1 MPGEATETVPAT
13 EQEMQQPQAETAGS
27 GAPASEAPAVPDA
40 VQVPVS
46 PVSPEKSV
54 QIAAA
59 IETCSEHESVSS
71 ASEYIQA
78 ECDSSG
84 ASKMELSAATDLH
97 GPDLQLPSPQTV
109 NKQPPSLLPSP
120 VLPPV
125 QSPSELFP
133 SSIPVLSSEVLPL
146 SPADPTTSQLPLSP
160 EPADVDGLPSSDM
173 AATSI
178 EHLSADSV
186 VAATVEPLSLG
197 SSQVSEQSE
206 LSSHTAVSLA
216 TEVDSDL
223 GLSPCDVADAIP
235 VPAPVAPITTSADV
249 VDGPSIDQLL
259 LPTDPPNATVTS
271 NEALTQLEASVMP
284 GTVRNEKVLLDVVV
298 PSDITAVTVSPLT
311 DLPVSSSVGQPFADA
326 PGIQAELSSSDSD
339 NTAPLVFPAS
349 IGADTPQLLDPD
361 TSTVPLPTE
370 LVTAAVH
377 PPSSDDVAFSDLADG
392 LPTSRASDV
401 SSGLPAC
408 EYVLAATPVVA
419 ANALQLAPPTGT
431 QVATCMGMKLLPD
444 VAEPMATISLPSHGT
459 VTALGLSLPDSVT
472 VVETSVPTERIA
484 DQVPPPHESAGEAVQ
499 LPVASEATSDPV
511 PSEAANDQ
519 APCAPKDEA
528 ASDPV
533 PSEAASDPVPSA
545 EVAADR
551 VPSAL
556 EDEVASKSVPTEAG
570 NDQVPCALEGKAA
583 SDPVPSE
590 TTSDQAP
597 YAPKSDTASDPVP
610 SGEVAADR
618 VPGVSEDEAASD
630 PVPTETTSDQVP
642 CAPKSEAASDP
653 VPSAEVAADQVP
665 SVLEDEVASKSVP
678 TEAGND
684 QVPCALEGKAAS
696 DPVPSAVVAAD
707 QVPSVLEDEVA
718 SKSVPTEAGNDQVPC
733 ALEGEAASSPV
744 PVPSEA
750 ATNQVPCVLKDEA
763 ASDHELL
770 STPSA
775 TNQVP
780 LPNEDADKIALP
792 PQGMCEASQVL
803 WSFEDATDQA
813 VLPQH
818 GASQVPFALEGDAA
832 AWVPFSSEGENEGP
846 KTLDQLTCSTE
857 AAPERPLLPNSD
869 NMSST
874 LPIDASVIEGP
885 LSVDDLQLS
894 STPLAD
900 TGGESSAQPPVVL
913 VEAELHVPVSPCV
926 PELPSAT
933 SDFSVGQE
941 IPCADNAY
949 IEQSLTVDLPASE
962 PHSLLSHL
970 TLSDQVA
977 QCTDL
982 LLTLDPTENSQ
993 LQPPLHATSKL
1004 PPTPPIAD
1012 YSPASTELSLS
1023 SESRP
1028 VTEFPP
1034 SLTVPP
1040 ASVQLTT
1047 PSPESSSAVQID
1059 DDEMPP
1065 LISAINEIPLCEA
1078 PAPPVV
1084 EKTIPKISPTG
1095 KESVVKQNDEG
1106 SGTESDSD
1114 ESVPELEEQDTTQ
1127 SATQQAQLAAAA
1139 EIDEEPVSKA
1149 KQSRSEKKARKAMS
1163 KLGLRQVTGV
1173 TRVTIRKS
1181 KNILFVITKPDVYKS
1196 PASDTYIV
1204 FGEAKIEDLS
1214 QQAQL
1219 AAAEKF
1225 KVQGESVANIQ
1236 ENTQTPTVQEES
1248 EEEEVDETG
1257 VEVKDIEL
1265 VMSQANVSRAKA
1277 VRALKNNNN
1286 DIVNAIMELTM

>member
-13 EQEMQQPQAETAGS
+13 EQEMQQPQAETAEDHSDVNTSPAPGGESTVLSGITPATDATVTELASEASKMEATTENAVSREPSAGS

-54 QIAAA
+54 QTAAA

-109 NKQPPSLLPSP
+109 NEQPSPLLPSP

-133 SSIPVLSSEVLPL
+133 SSIPVLSSEVLSPP
-146 SPADPTTSQLPLSP
+146 PADPTTSQLPLSP
-160 EPADVDGLPSSDM
+160 EPADVDGLPSSEM
-173 AATSI
+173 AATSV

-186 VAATVEPLSLG
+186 VAATVKPLSLG

-206 LSSHTAVSLA
+206 LSRHATVSLA

-223 GLSPCDVADAIP
+223 GLSPSDVADAIP
-235 VPAPVAPITTSADV
+235 IPLPAPVAPTTTSAEV
-249 VDGPSIDQLL
+249 VDGPSIDQLH
-259 LPTDPPNATVTS
+259 LPTDPPNAIAIDSEVS
-271 NEALTQLEASVMP
+271 TQLEASIMP
-284 GTVRNEKVLLDVVV
+284 GSVRNEEVLPDAVV
-298 PSDITAVTVSPLT
+298 PSDVIAITLPPLT
-311 DLPVSSSVGQPFADA
+311 DLPVSPSAGQPLADA

-339 NTAPLVFPAS
+339 NAATLV
-349 IGADTPQLLDPD
+349 
-361 TSTVPLPTE
+361 
-370 LVTAAVH
+370 VTATVH
-377 PPSSDDVAFSDLADG
+377 PPLSGDVAFSNLADG
-392 LPTSRASDV
+392 LPASHISDD

-408 EYVLAATPVVA
+408 ECVLAATSVVA
-419 ANALQLAPPTGT
+419 ANALQLPSPAGT
-431 QVATCMGMKLLPD
+431 QVATGMGMKLLPE
-444 VAEPMATISLPSHGT
+444 VAEPMATISLPSQGII
-459 VTALGLSLPDSVT
+459 TALGLSLPDSVT
-472 VVETSVPTERIA
+472 VGERPVSTERIA
-484 DQVPPPHESAGEAVQ
+484 DLMPPPHESVGEAVQ
-499 LPVASEATSDPV
+499 LPVPSEAANDPV
-511 PSEAANDQ
+511 PSEAANNQ
-519 APCAPKDEA
+519 VPCVPKDEA
-528 ASDPV
+528 ASDLVPSGEVATDQVPSVLKDEAASDLVSSEAASDHVPSEAAREQVPCAPKGEAATDPVPSGELAGDRVPSVLEDEAASNPVPSEAARDQVPCALKGETASESV
-533 PSEAASDPVPSA
+533 PSEAASDQA
-545 EVAADR
+545 
-551 VPSAL
+551 
-556 EDEVASKSVPTEAG
+556 
-570 NDQVPCALEGKAA
+570 PCAF
-583 SDPVPSE
+583 
-590 TTSDQAP
+590 
-597 YAPKSDTASDPVP
+597 
-610 SGEVAADR
+610 
-618 VPGVSEDEAASD
+618 
-630 PVPTETTSDQVP
+630 
-642 CAPKSEAASDP
+642 
-653 VPSAEVAADQVP
+653 
-665 SVLEDEVASKSVP
+665 
-678 TEAGND
+678 
-684 QVPCALEGKAAS
+684 
-696 DPVPSAVVAAD
+696 
-707 QVPSVLEDEVA
+707 
-718 SKSVPTEAGNDQVPC
+718 
-733 ALEGEAASSPV
+733 EGEAASSPV
-744 PVPSEA
+744 PVPSET

-763 ASDHELL
+763 TCDDELL
-770 STPSA
+770 SPLSA
-775 TNQVP
+775 TNQAS

-792 PQGMCEASQVL
+792 PQGVCEASLVL
-803 WSFEDATDQA
+803 LAFEDATDQA
-813 VLPQH
+813 VLPPQH
-818 GASQVPFALEGDAA
+818 GASQVPFAPEGDAA
-832 AWVPFSSEGENEGP
+832 ARVPFPYEGKDQGP
-846 KTLDQLTCSTE
+846 KTPDQLTCSTE
-857 AAPERPLLPNSD
+857 AAPERPLLPSSD
-869 NMSST
+869 SMSSA
-874 LPIDASVIEGP
+874 LSVDASAIEGP
-885 LSVDDLQLS
+885 LSVDGTTDLPLS

-900 TGGESSAQPPVVL
+900 TVDESSAQPPV
-913 VEAELHVPVSPCV
+913 VEAELHVPVSPCF

-970 TLSDQVA
+970 TDQVA

-982 LLTLDPTENSQ
+982 LLSLDPTENSQ
-993 LQPPLHATSKL
+993 LQSPLHATTKL
-1004 PPTPPIAD
+1004 PPSPRIAD
-1012 YSPASTELSLS
+1012 YSPDVPTSSELSLS

-1034 SLTVPP
+1034 YLIVPP
-1040 ASVQLTT
+1040 APVQLTT

-1059 DDEMPP
+1059 DDDDEMPP
-1065 LISAINEIPLCEA
+1065 LISAINETPLCEA
-1078 PAPPVV
+1078 PAPPVL
-1084 EKTIPKISPTG
+1084 EKAIPKISLTG